1 MTGAEAVSMTFVP
14 YGQGRGR
21 GLDATE
27 LGAHGVEL
35 DRLVALGLPVVPGLT
50 LPVSHAASLAR
61 PEVAR
66 AAIDLL
72 QQLSGR
78 QVGDPAHPLLIRLLA
93 STPAGGAGVPA
104 DLPGLGITA
113 AAASGLDEIVGS
125 GGAIYDVF
133 AAVIRYVGEHG
144 SGLPGDDFA
153 EAEYAASSHAERA
166 EGFLGL
172 CATAGFPFPDD
183 PADQLARAAE
193 AALRRWA
200 SPRARRQRRGHGLPE
215 DLGFALHVQAIRVGP
230 PETCGYGVAES
241 RDPATGAFAL
251 TGTFRRGVRRAAEPD
266 QPGEPLDNLP
276 GGRDLL
282 ASALRT
288 LELHMRGA
296 AQVEFEIRDAE
307 LALLTA
313 RRVERPAPRTAIR
326 LALDLAEAGVI
337 DDVTAVG
344 SIRTS
349 DIEALLHP
357 QLQLT
362 GRETEFAHG
371 LPASAG
377 AAVGRIA
384 LSSQRAVEWSETGDP
399 VILVAEETSPGDLA
413 GMLAAKAIV
422 TVRGGLAAHAAVVA
436 RGLGR
441 PAVCGATDVRIH
453 KAAGTVTAQG
463 QSLAEGALISVDG
476 STGTIYAGA
485 VHVVPP
491 RPGGDIERLL
501 QHADRVRRL
510 QVRANADNG
519 RDAALA
525 ITYGAQGVGLCRT
538 EHQFLGDRLPLVRRY
553 LLAADPDEEAAAL
566 VELAA
571 AQKEDFL
578 DLLSATGNRPVTVRL
593 LDAPLHEFLGE
604 QAHEVNPML
613 GLRGVRLALMRTELY
628 PAQARALFSAWV
640 DLAATGVTPELEV
653 MVPLVA
659 VAGELA
665 SAAEHIHRAA
675 ADVEASTGVT
685 VPYTVGTMVETPRA
699 ALIADQLAGIA
710 QFLSFGTNDLTQ
722 LTYGFSRDDVEAQLL
737 TAYVEQKLLPVSPFA
752 SLDPD
757 GVGELISTAIT
768 RARRVR
774 PTIKLGICGEHGGDP
789 ASIEL
794 CERFG
799 LDYVSCSP
807 SRVPGARLAAAHAA
821 LAVAGTLGSAGSF
834 GVVGS
839 EPLSAATE

>member
-1 MTGAEAVSMTFVP
+1 MTGTEAVSTIFVP

-21 GLDATE
+21 GLDETE
-27 LGAHGVEL
+27 LGAHGAEV
-35 DRLVALGLPVVPGLT
+35 DRLVALGLPVVPGVT
-50 LPVSHAASLAR
+50 VPVSHAASLTR
-61 PEVAR
+61 PDVAR

-72 QQLSGR
+72 QQVAGR
-78 QVGDPAHPLLIRLLA
+78 RFGDLEHPLLVRLLA
-93 STPAGGAGVPA
+93 STPASGAGIPV

-113 AAASGLDEIVGS
+113 ASAPDLDEIVGC
-125 GGAIYDVF
+125 GGAIYEVF
-133 AAVIRYVGEHG
+133 AGVIRYVGEHG
-144 SGLPGDDFA
+144 SGIPDDEFA
-153 EAEYAASSHAERA
+153 EAEYVTSSHQERVVK
-166 EGFLGL
+166 FLEL
-172 CATAGFPFPDD
+172 CTAAGFPFPGH
-183 PADQLARAAE
+183 PAEQLACAAE
-193 AALRRWA
+193 AAQRRWA
-200 SPRARRQRRGHGLPE
+200 SPRARRLRRRQGVPE

-241 RDPATGAFAL
+241 RDPATGAFAP
-251 TGTFRRGVRRAAEPD
+251 TGTFRRSVRRATAED
-266 QPGEPLDNLP
+266 RPGEPLEDLP

-282 ASALRT
+282 VSALRT
-288 LELHMRGA
+288 LELHMRGV
-296 AQVEFEIRDAE
+296 AQVEFEVRDAE
-307 LALLTA
+307 LALLAA
-313 RRVERPAPRTAIR
+313 RRVERPAPRTAVR
-326 LALDLAEAGVI
+326 LALDLAEAAVI

-344 SIRTS
+344 SIRSS

-362 GRETEFAHG
+362 GHETEFAHG
-371 LPASAG
+371 LPASTG

-384 LSSQRAVEWSETGDP
+384 LSSERAVEWSEGGDP
-399 VILVAEETSPGDLA
+399 VVLVAEETSPGDLP
-413 GMLAAKAIV
+413 GILAAKAIV

-441 PAVCGATDVRIH
+441 PAVCGATAVRIH
-453 KAAGTVTAQG
+453 RAAGTVASDG
-463 QSLAEGALISVDG
+463 QSLAEGDVISVDG
-476 STGTIYAGA
+476 SSGTIYVGA

-491 RPGGDIERLL
+491 QPGGDLETLL
-501 QHADRVRRL
+501 RHADRVRRL
-510 QVRANADNG
+510 KVRANADNG

-525 ITYGAQGVGLCRT
+525 IQHGAEGVGLCRT

-553 LLAADPDEEAAAL
+553 LLATDADEEAAAL
-566 VELAA
+566 AELAA

-578 DLLSATGNRPVTVRL
+578 DLLAAVGDRPVTVRL

-604 QAHEVNPML
+604 QAQEVNPML

-640 DLAATGVTPELEV
+640 DIAATGAAPQLEV

-659 VAGELA
+659 LAGELA
-665 SAAEHIHRAA
+665 SAAAHIHRAA
-675 ADVEASTGVT
+675 AEVEAATGVS

-737 TAYVEQKLLPVSPFA
+737 TAYTDQKLLPVSPFA

-757 GVGELISTAIT
+757 GVGALIRTAIA
-768 RARRVR
+768 RARKVH

-794 CERFG
+794 CERLG

-821 LAVAGTLGSAGSF
+821 VAVAAR
-834 GVVGS
+834 
-839 EPLSAATE
+839 

>member
-1 MTGAEAVSMTFVP
+1 MTGTEAVSTIFVP

-21 GLDATE
+21 GLDAME

-50 LPVSHAASLAR
+50 VPVSHAASLAQ
-61 PEVAR
+61 PDVAR
-66 AAIDLL
+66 AAVDLL
-72 QQLSGR
+72 QQVAGR
-78 QVGDPAHPLLIRLLA
+78 KFGDPAHPLLIRLLA
-93 STPAGGAGVPA
+93 SAPEGGAGVRA

-113 AAASGLDEIVGS
+113 ASAPALDEMVGT
-125 GGAIYDVF
+125 GGAIYEFF
-133 AAVIRYVGEHG
+133 AAVIRYVGENG
-144 SGLPGDDFA
+144 AGIPADDFA
-153 EAEYAASSHAERA
+153 DAQYTASSNAECV
-166 EGFLGL
+166 EKFLEL
-172 CATAGFPFPDD
+172 SSAAGFPFPDA
-183 PADQLARAAE
+183 PAGQLARAAE
-193 AALRRWA
+193 ATMRRWG
-200 SPRARRQRRGHGLPE
+200 SPRARRQRRGQGLPE
-215 DLGFALHVQAIRVGP
+215 DLGLALHVQAIRVGP

-241 RDPATGAFAL
+241 RDPATGAFAPV
-251 TGTFRRGVRRAAEPD
+251 GTFHRIISRLTADNR
-266 QPGEPLDNLP
+266 PGEPLDNLP
-276 GGRDLL
+276 GGRELL
-282 ASALRT
+282 VSALRT

-307 LALLTA
+307 LALLAA

-349 DIEALLHP
+349 DIETLLHP

-384 LSSQRAVEWSETGDP
+384 LSSDRAVEWSENGDP
-399 VILVAEETSPGDLA
+399 VILVAEETSPGDLP

-441 PAVCGATDVRIH
+441 PAICGATAVRIH
-453 KAAGTVTAQG
+453 KAGQTVTSGG

-476 STGTIYAGA
+476 STGIIYAGT

-491 RPGGDIERLL
+491 RPGDDLERLL

-510 QVRANADNG
+510 EVRANADNG

-525 ITYGAQGVGLCRT
+525 IQYGAQGVGLCRT
-538 EHQFLGDRLPLVRRY
+538 EHQFLGNRLPLVRRY
-553 LLAADPDEEAAAL
+553 LLATDADEEAAAL

-578 DLLSATGNRPVTVRL
+578 DLLTATGNRPVTVRL

-604 QAHEVNPML
+604 EAHEVNPML

-640 DLAATGVTPELEV
+640 DLAATGITPQLEV

-659 VAGELA
+659 LAGELA

-675 ADVEASTGVT
+675 ADVEATTGVS

-737 TAYVEQKLLPVSPFA
+737 TAYTEQNLLPVSPFA

-757 GVGELISTAIT
+757 GVGALIRTAIT
-768 RARRVR
+768 LARKVH

-821 LAVAGTLGSAGSF
+821 VAAAGAVGSAGS
-834 GVVGS
+834 
-839 EPLSAATE
+839 EPISAATE